1 MQNTCHYPKGSS
13 KKFPIY
19 LSMPGVLTRE
29 YLIIQLYY
37 QYLLIQ
43 KFCLRCQTSIHLFSL
58 LPAVQETWVWSLG
71 WEDPLEKEIATHSS
85 ILAWKI
91 PWTEEPGGLQSMSSQ
106 TVRHDWATNTN
117 TYSVSWLASM
127 SSIFLCAALSSI
139 LLSLLGGWHVWITFI
154 GSHASLACNQSC
166 TGESQLDTKGR
177 KKRSI

>member
-29 YLIIQLYY
+29 YLITQLHY

-106 TVRHDWATNTN
+106 QSGTTEQLTLIQ
-117 TYSVSWLASM
+117 SP
-127 SSIFLCAALSSI
+127 
-139 LLSLLGGWHVWITFI
+139 GWHLCRVSSFVQLYPP
-154 GSHASLACNQSC
+154 SCSLS
-166 TGESQLDTKGR
+166 
-177 KKRSI
+177 